1 MVLPSGFAL
10 PPLPYLAVVAAA
22 VAVVGWLLARES
34 PPVTDRTV
42 LAFGPWMVLGSTLY
56 VCFQLG
62 VFPGAVA
69 PFFGSPT
76 VYASTFAVAGAAWL
90 LTRRTDRPLLAL
102 AAVGAVLLVLP
113 TAAAIRLGVAS
124 GTLTLAWPLAAVVAA
139 AALGHVAWR
148 VVERRRPLDVATVGG
163 AGALAVF
170 GHVLDG
176 TSTAVGVDVLGFGE
190 QTPLSAAIMHA
201 AAGLPTEPY
210 LGVGWLFV
218 VVKVALAGAVV
229 VMLAEYV
236 REEPAEGNLLLA
248 VVTAVGLGP
257 GAHNVLLFVAASPA
271 GF

>member
-22 VAVVGWLLARES
+22 VAAVGWLLVRES

-62 VFPGAVA
+62 VFPDAVA
-69 PFFGSPT
+69 PFFGSPI
-76 VYASTFAVAGAAWL
+76 VYATTFVAAGATWL
-90 LTRRTDRPLLAL
+90 AARRTDRTLLAL
-102 AAVGAVLLVLP
+102 AAVGTALAVLP
-113 TAAAIRLGVAS
+113 AAAAVNYGLAND
-124 GTLTLAWPLAAVVAA
+124 TLTLAWPLAAVAA
-139 AALGHVAWR
+139 AAILGHVAWWG
-148 VVERRRPLDVATVGG
+148 VERLRPDDAAIVGA

-201 AAGLPTEPY
+201 AAGLPTEPV

-218 VVKVALAGAVV
+218 LVKVALAAGVV
-229 VMLAEYV
+229 VLLAEYV

-257 GAHNVLLFVAASPA
+257 GAHNVLLFVAANPA